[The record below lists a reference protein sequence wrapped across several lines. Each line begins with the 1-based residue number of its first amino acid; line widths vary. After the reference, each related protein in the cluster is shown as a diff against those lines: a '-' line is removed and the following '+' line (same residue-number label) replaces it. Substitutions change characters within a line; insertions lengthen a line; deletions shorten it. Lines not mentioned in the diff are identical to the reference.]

1 MVIAPLKI
9 ALIQTN
15 PLVGDFAGTLQQI
28 QEQLHQAHNCGCV
41 LVVFPELALCGAPL
55 FDLPSSPA
63 FLAAHDRALQ
73 DFLTLTTRFPRMVCV
88 IGGLDC
94 ASDQEAEILN
104 AAFVVENGVIQGLV
118 HKGRLALDSVFRCQG
133 LSCALNLGEDPAL
146 LRAEARSKAC
156 LPGETSPDLL
166 IHIAARPWYAGLRQE
181 REQAFATLC
190 RTCETPLVYVGQ
202 AGGQGRQVYDGH
214 SLVMDRT
221 GAIRACAA
229 GFAAD
234 LLIADFPEP
243 VAPQSCLPAVPEE
256 GIADLEAALVC
267 GLKDYVC
274 KSGFSSV
281 VLGLSGGIDSALTAA
296 LACKALGPDKVL
308 GVALPSPYTSELSIQ
323 DAKQLADNLGCR
335 FAIIPI
341 EPAMR
346 TYADL
351 LAPHFAGLPED
362 TSEQNI
368 QARIRGNI
376 LMALANKER
385 RLLLSTGNKSELAVG
400 YCTLYG
406 DMCGSLAVL
415 ADVFKTEVYRLSHWI
430 NREREIIPASTIERP
445 PTAELKPDQCDQDDL
460 PPYGTLDQILRLYV
474 EKSLPVE
481 SIAVALK
488 VELALV
494 RDVARRVR
502 LNEYKREQAAPGI
515 QVSKRPFGPDRRMPS
530 PCGFLE

>member
-1 MVIAPLKI
+1 MKI

-28 QEQLHQAHNCGCV
+28 QDQLHQAQSCGCSLAV
-41 LVVFPELALCGAPL
+41 LPELTLCGAPL
-55 FDLPSSPA
+55 FDLPTSPA

-73 DFLTLTTRFPRMVCV
+73 DFLTLTTGFPQMVCV
-88 IGGLDC
+88 VGCLDLSSDPQ
-94 ASDQEAEILN
+94 ASPLN
-104 AAFVVENGVIQGLV
+104 AAFVVENGVIQTLV
-118 HKGRLALDSVFRCQG
+118 HKDRLALDPVFRCQG
-133 LSCALNLGEDPAL
+133 LSCALIIGEEPAL
-146 LRAEARSKAC
+146 LQAVARNKAY

-166 IHIAARPWYAGLRQE
+166 INIAARPWYAGLRQE
-181 REQAFATLC
+181 RQQAFAALC
-190 RTCETPLVYVGQ
+190 RACKTPLVYVGQ
-202 AGGQGRQVYDGH
+202 AGGQGRLVYDGH

-221 GAIRACAA
+221 GLIRACAA

-234 LLIADFPEP
+234 LLIAEFPEP
-243 VAPQSCLPAVPEE
+243 AEPQSSLPAVPEE
-256 GIADLEAALVC
+256 GIADLEAALIC

-323 DAKQLADNLGCR
+323 DARQLADNLGCC
-335 FAIIPI
+335 FASIPI

-346 TYADL
+346 AYAGL
-351 LAPHFAGLPED
+351 LAPRFAGLPED

-376 LMALANKER
+376 LMALANKEQ

-406 DMCGSLAVL
+406 DMCGGLAVL

-430 NREREIIPASTIERP
+430 NRDQEIIPASTIERP

-460 PPYGTLDQILRLYV
+460 PPYETLDQILRLYV
-474 EKSLPVE
+474 EKSQAVE
-481 SIAVALK
+481 SIAEALK
-488 VELALV
+488 VDLALV

-515 QVSKRPFGPDRRMPS
+515 QVSKRAFGPDRRMPS
-530 PCGFLE
+530 PCAFRE